1 MIKMKKITSIVILLL
16 VTFTTNAQD
25 KKAKELLDQVTTK
38 IKSYD
43 NIIIDFKYTLNNYK
57 ENINKESKGN
67 VIIQDN
73 KYVLNF
79 MGVTKIYDGKKAIP

>member
-1 MIKMKKITSIVILLL
+1 MIKMKKIASIVILLL

-38 IKSYD
+38 IKSYG
-43 NIIIDFKYTLNNYK
+43 NIVIDFKYTLNNLK
-57 ENINKESKGN
+57 ESINKESKGN

-79 MGVTKIYDGKKAIP
+79 MGVTKIFGFEDFNN